1 MNIYLLGMM
10 GSGKSTV
17 GRSLSQYMDK
27 PFIDLDLEIEQSV
40 GKTIAEIFENDGEK
54 YFRNIES
61 NQLYQYS
68 DSVVACG
75 GGIILNEG
83 NRTFIKKNGKAILLT
98 ASIAELSERLSTSEN
113 RPLLPKNNME
123 ETLTILW
130 LDRQL
135 RYLNTA
141 EFTIETDGKTPEK
154 ITQEILNQLDP

>member
-17 GRSLSQYMDK
+17 GRALSQYMDM

-40 GKTIAEIFENDGEK
+40 GKTISEIFKNDGEK

-61 NQLYQYS
+61 NQLYQYF

-83 NRTFIKKNGKAILLT
+83 NRTFIKKMVKLFYSQHQLQNYQNG
-98 ASIAELSERLSTSEN
+98 S
-113 RPLLPKNNME
+113 PLQR
-123 ETLTILW
+123 IGHCY
-130 LDRQL
+130 Q
-135 RYLNTA
+135 
-141 EFTIETDGKTPEK
+141 K
-154 ITQEILNQLDP
+154 ITWKKH

>member
-40 GKTIAEIFENDGEK
+40 GKTISEIFENDGEK

-75 GGIILNEG
+75 GGILLNEG

-123 ETLTILW
+123 ETLTVLW

>member
-40 GKTIAEIFENDGEK
+40 GKTISEIFENDGEK

-123 ETLTILW
+123 ETLTLLW

>member
-40 GKTIAEIFENDGEK
+40 GKTISEIFENDGEK

-75 GGIILNEG
+75 GGILLNEG

-98 ASIAELSERLSTSEN
+98 ASIVELSERLSTSEN

-123 ETLTILW
+123 ETLTVLW

>member
-27 PFIDLDLEIEQSV
+27 PFIDLDSEIEQFV
-40 GKTIAEIFENDGEK
+40 GKTISEIFKNDGEK

-75 GGIILNEG
+75 GGILLNEG

-154 ITQEILNQLDP
+154 ITQEILNQLDT